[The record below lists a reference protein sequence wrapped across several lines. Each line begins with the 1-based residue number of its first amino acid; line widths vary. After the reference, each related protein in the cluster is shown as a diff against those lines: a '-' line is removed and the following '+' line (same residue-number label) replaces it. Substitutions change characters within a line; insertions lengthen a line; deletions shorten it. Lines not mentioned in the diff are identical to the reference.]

1 MDITEKTRKIYITD
15 DDIRGAVASL
25 IKEKLGI
32 RVNTSSL
39 HFAAGNVKERGPIL
53 SRPRNVCTATCIVKD
68 TA

>member
-1 MDITEKTRKIYITD
+1 MNITEKTRKIYISD
-15 DDIRGAVASL
+15 DDIRDAVASL

-39 HFAAGNVKERGPIL
+39 HFTGGDIEERDPTV
-53 SRPRNVCTATCIVKD
+53 SRSRNVCTATCKVKD